1 MALLLYSTLF
11 RLLLPLFA
19 LRMLIRS
26 RHAPAYRQ
34 RMLERIGISTPLSTK
49 PLWIHA
55 VSVGEVIA
63 ISPLVE
69 RLLQA
74 YPSTHILITTM
85 TPTGAAQVQQLFGAS
100 VTHRYIPWDSPGS
113 VNRFLDRVTPSAGII
128 VETELWPNLLHLCA
142 KRKVPLMLVNARL
155 SERSCRGYKR
165 FGSLTQVALNSLIHI
180 CAQHDADA
188 KRFISLGMPADRVSV
203 EGSIKYDL
211 VIPASAIEQGA
222 HWRVDLGIGRPVI
235 VAASTHQGE
244 DQTILEAWSLAREKQ
259 PNLVLIL
266 VPRHPER
273 FDSVYQLA
281 KGFNQAVA
289 RRSDQ
294 RPASSETETETE
306 IWIGDSLGEMLCYYA
321 AADIAFVGGSFSGTG
336 GHNPLEP
343 AAMGLPIIMGPS
355 RYNFAAICEELAQEG
370 ALSQAVDADDLAIKI
385 EQAFAQKER
394 AASAGKR
401 VVERNRGAL
410 ERLLNRIELTFD
422 LKIEE

>member
-26 RHAPAYRQ
+26 RNAPAYRQ
-34 RMLERIGISTPLSTK
+34 RILERIGISPPLSTK

-69 RLLQA
+69 RLLQGQ
-74 YPSTHILITTM
+74 PRTHILITTM
-85 TPTGAAQVQQLFGAS
+85 TPTGAAQVQQLFGS
-100 VTHRYIPWDSPGS
+100 RVTHRYIPWDTPGS
-113 VNRFLDRVTPSAGII
+113 VSRFLDRVAPFAGII

-142 KRKVPLMLVNARL
+142 NRKVPLMLVNARL

-165 FGSLTQVALNSLIHI
+165 FSSLTQIALNSLTHI

-188 KRFISLGMPADRVSV
+188 KRFISLGMPTERVSV

-211 VIPASAIEQGA
+211 VLPASAIEQGA
-222 HWRVDLGIGRPVI
+222 HWRVDLGMGRPVL

-244 DQTILEAWSLAREKQ
+244 DQTILEAWRLAREKQ
-259 PNLVLIL
+259 PNLALIL

-281 KGFNQAVA
+281 KGFHLGVT
-289 RRSDQ
+289 RRSDP
-294 RPASSETETETE
+294 RPASFETE
-306 IWIGDSLGEMLCYYA
+306 IWIGDSLGEMLAYYA

-343 AAMGLPIIMGPS
+343 AAIGLPIIMGPS
-355 RYNFAAICEELAQEG
+355 RYNFAAICDELEQEG
-370 ALSQAVDADDLAIKI
+370 ALFQAADAGDLAIKI

-410 ERLLNRIELTFD
+410 ERMLNRIERTFD
-422 LKIEE
+422 LKIEK